1 MITTTNFT
9 SQTGATVT
17 VKYPTGT
24 IFMRERNN
32 LTISC
37 AEDEHFLKSITLA
50 GKTINLGRY
59 YLMDNP
65 ITIDVTQYYAKIY
78 KSGTISIVVYNNQN
92 NADETFTVSISI
104 TKIDGY
110 SPYKEITA
118 IVCNETGLA
127 VITPPNRMIKGTASV
142 RSLFVAKRSVNTPTI
157 NYGWALNG
165 GNFDGSQMM
174 MKSVVI
180 DTTFTAEYARMA
192 VNATTQQ
199 KTIIN
204 TINRVVEQRDTT
216 RDIVYVSWKT
226 PWGFDVSHVFYLD
239 TFGTDKEYAKE
250 VESLYFYEE
259 RSKHVIKGSFY
270 LDNIREPYDL
280 WYYQTLAKSERV
292 TITLDTWRAL
302 ANVYMPLGTNEY
314 NGIRI
319 TGTNIQDAVADGV
332 SQRVITFKFELS

>member
-1 MITTTNFT
+1 MITTKNFT
-9 SQTGATVT
+9 SKAGATIT
-17 VKYPTGT
+17 VKYPTGM
-24 IFMRERNN
+24 IFMRERNY
-32 LTISC
+32 LTVSC
-37 AEDEHFLKSITLA
+37 EADDYYLKSITLA
-50 GKTINLGRY
+50 GKTINFGRY
-59 YLMDNP
+59 YLMGNP
-65 ITIDVTQYYAKIY
+65 ITFDITPYYAKLY
-78 KSGTISIVVYNNQN
+78 TSGTISIVVET
-92 NADETFTVSISI
+92 NAGEDETLSVSFTI

-118 IVCNETGLA
+118 SVCNETGLA
-127 VITPPNRMIKGTASV
+127 VITPPNRMIKGTDSV

-157 NYGWALNG
+157 NYGWTLNG

-174 MKSVVI
+174 MNGVVI
-180 DTTFTAEYARMA
+180 DTTFTAEYASMA

-204 TINRVVEQRDTT
+204 TIKRVVEQRDTT

-239 TFGTDKEYAKE
+239 TFGTDKEDAKE
-250 VESLYFYEE
+250 VESLCFYEE

-270 LDNIREPYDL
+270 LDNIRNPYDL

-292 TITLDTWRAL
+292 TLMLDTWGTL
-302 ANVYMPLGTNEY
+302 ANIYMPLSTNKY

-319 TGTNIQDAVADGV
+319 TGTNIQDAVVDGV
-332 SQRVITFKFELS
+332 TQQTITFDFEML